1 MTEHKE
7 ARPPLYPR
15 FIWALLSGAKI
26 ELAEAPPSG
35 KLRSW
40 SQEGLASVTEIAA
53 TQLAAQRAQLD
64 RLLGRAQLLFTTLL
78 GLFALLVALAP
89 GIWSSQTPLWEGWIP
104 RSLLLLSAALL
115 LIALLGAAA
124 LIAVRKDFDAISAIV
139 LSNWEAFDIER
150 LAREYAASVGTGQMT
165 NDAHLTVF
173 GTAVRFTLYGALA
186 LGFSWAVGFI
196 PPAS

>member
-64 RLLGRAQLLFTTLL
+64 RLLGRSQLLFTTLL

-115 LIALLGAAA
+115 PQRGAPPHCATWRGGPHSGSEGLRCDQRDRPLQLGG
-124 LIAVRKDFDAISAIV
+124 LRHRTIGPRVCGLCR
-139 LSNWEAFDIER
+139 
-150 LAREYAASVGTGQMT
+150 YGTDDQ
-165 NDAHLTVF
+165 
-173 GTAVRFTLYGALA
+173 
-186 LGFSWAVGFI
+186 
-196 PPAS
+196 